1 MKRLLRR
8 NRRGQTLVEF
18 ALIFPLFALILF
30 GLFDMGRAVLYFS
43 TISNAS
49 REAVR
54 LAIVDQTIPLI
65 QQEAVDSAEAVMSLS
80 TGDVTVTFLAPD
92 LTATGTC
99 PATPGIGCVAMVRI
113 EYQFLPATPFVGI
126 LQLGAETHQVIEH

>member
-54 LAIVDQTIPLI
+54 LAIVDQNIPLI
-65 QQEAVDSAEAVMSLS
+65 QQEAVDSAESVMSLT
-80 TGDVTVTFLAPD
+80 TGDVAVSFLAPD

-99 PATPGIGCVAMVRI
+99 PSTPGIGCVAMVRI
-113 EYQFLPATPFVGI
+113 EYQFLPATPFVGM